1 MAAVAIVPH
10 LLRPEAAALAGQ
22 AVDWL
27 TSNGHEVRVA
37 GDDPVPAGLAAYSV
51 PPDALTDGLDLA
63 VAIGGDGTILRAV
76 DLVCGTDVPI
86 LGVNVGQLGYLTEVE
101 PGGLRAALE
110 EYFAGRYIVEQRM
123 MLEVRIEGNEAPGRA
138 QMALNEVVLG
148 KTAPGHTVR
157 IAILINEQ
165 PFLTIAADG
174 LIVASPTGST
184 AYNLSARGPIV
195 SPRLRALVVTPV
207 SPHTLFDRSL
217 VLGDGES
224 VRLEILDGRP
234 ADVVVDGNSLGVLV
248 PGDAVS
254 CRAAPHNAHLVSFH
268 GRDFHQILKAKFSLA
283 DR

>member
-1 MAAVAIVPH
+1 
-10 LLRPEAAALAGQ
+10 
-22 AVDWL
+22 
-27 TSNGHEVRVA
+27 
-37 GDDPVPAGLAAYSV
+37 
-51 PPDALTDGLDLA
+51 
-63 VAIGGDGTILRAV
+63 
-76 DLVCGTDVPI
+76 
-86 LGVNVGQLGYLTEVE
+86 
-101 PGGLRAALE
+101 
-110 EYFAGRYIVEQRM
+110 M
-123 MLEVRIEGNEAPGRA
+123 MLRSTTRRA
-138 QMALNEVVLG
+138 DAMLPEHIALNDAVITKAARARMTDLSVLLDG
-148 KTAPGHTVR
+148 EFVTRVK
-157 IAILINEQ
+157 
-165 PFLTIAADG
+165 ADG